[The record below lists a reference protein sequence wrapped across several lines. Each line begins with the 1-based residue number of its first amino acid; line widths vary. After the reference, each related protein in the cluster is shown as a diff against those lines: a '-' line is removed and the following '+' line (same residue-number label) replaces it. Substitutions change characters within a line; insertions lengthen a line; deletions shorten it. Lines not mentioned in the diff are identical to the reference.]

1 MAYGGPLLS
10 DLELR
15 YPFAP
20 PSKKFFESIPVED
33 GLASRE
39 VVGQTQSRLLSS
51 LGRAKYEPHMSELV
65 EFSSFF
71 AAALVASQDAVLAS
85 RFSKKEAERAKEFF
99 VGEEPRVKVETMS
112 GCFGAAIALADVVDE
127 RASYSMPFETYLALS
142 SKHELGRNPKWKL
155 ARLELDNGIVRMSD
169 NMLNDLFGDCAL
181 AAIAEGV
188 RNLRRG
194 PFPKQLLGVKT
205 DVLQYVP
212 SPRPRTNKGYLYVED
227 LLAHPVSDG
236 RHRLVWLVLA
246 PYLVNVKKL
255 DDETA
260 IEKIRAFVAAAGET
274 SAMRRFVEYNVRRA
288 RRNGLLPPTFSTLKA
303 EHPDIYWLLPKEV
316 ISGEAAKGKSPP

>member
-1 MAYGGPLLS
+1 MPYGEPLLS
-10 DLELR
+10 DLELK

-20 PSKKFFESIPVED
+20 HSRVFFESVPVED
-33 GLASRE
+33 GLASGE
-39 VVGQTQSRLLSS
+39 VLRQTENRLLNC
-51 LGRAKYEPHMSELV
+51 LGRAKYEPHISELV

-71 AAALVASQDAVLAS
+71 AAALVASQDPVLTPK
-85 RFSKKEAERAKEFF
+85 FSKKEAERAKAFF
-99 VGEEPRVKVETMS
+99 VKEEPSTKLSIMSECFDVSTKVE
-112 GCFGAAIALADVVDE
+112 AWE
-127 RASYSMPFETYLALS
+127 RKGSYLVLFEDYLALV
-142 SKHELGRNPKWKL
+142 SKYDLSKNPKWKL
-155 ARLELDNGIVRMSD
+155 ARQELDSGVIHLSD
-169 NMLNDLFGDCAL
+169 NLLNDLFGDCAFV
-181 AAIAEGV
+181 AISEGV

-194 PFPKQLLGVKT
+194 TFPKQLAGVKEA
-205 DVLQYVP
+205 VIQYVP

-246 PYLVNVKKL
+246 PYLVNIKKL

-288 RRNGLLPPTFSTLKA
+288 RRNGLLPPTFSTLKT
-303 EHPDIYWLLPKEV
+303 EHPDIFWLLPKEV
-316 ISGEAAKGKSPP
+316 VAASAATGKVP

>member
-1 MAYGGPLLS
+1 MPYGGPALS

-20 PSKKFFESIPVED
+20 QSRKVFESISVED
-33 GLASRE
+33 GFASRD
-39 VVGQTQSRLLSS
+39 VIGQTESRLLSS
-51 LGRAKYEPHMSELV
+51 LGRVKYEPSVSELV

-71 AAALVASQDAVLAS
+71 AAALVASQDSVLAS
-85 RFSKKEAERAKEFF
+85 KFSKKEAERAKEYF
-99 VGEEPRVKVETMS
+99 VREEPKSKASIVRE
-112 GCFGAAIALADVVDE
+112 CFGAAPGVEATGNG
-127 RASYSMPFETYLALS
+127 RTRYSMPVESYLALGA
-142 SKHELGRNPKWKL
+142 KYELTKNPKWKL
-155 ARLELDNGIVRMSD
+155 ARQDLDAGMISMSD

-181 AAIAEGV
+181 GAIGEGV

-194 PFPKQLLGVKT
+194 AFPKQLLEVKS
-205 DVLQYVP
+205 DVIQYVP
-212 SPRPRTNKGYLYVED
+212 SPRPKTNKGYLYVED

-236 RHRLVWLVLA
+236 RHRLTWLVLA

-255 DDETA
+255 DDEQA

-274 SAMRRFVEYNVRRA
+274 SAMRRFIEYNVRRA
-288 RRNGLLPPTFSTLKA
+288 RRNGLLPPTFSTLKT

-316 ISGEAAKGKSPP
+316 LAGEAPKEKRSS

>member
-1 MAYGGPLLS
+1 MSYGGPLLS

-20 PSKKFFESIPVED
+20 RSRKFFETIPVED

-39 VVGQTQSRLLSS
+39 VVGQTESRLLSA
-51 LGRAKYEPHMSELV
+51 LGRVKYETHISELV

-71 AAALVASQDAVLAS
+71 AAALVASQDPVLTS

-99 VGEEPRVKVETMS
+99 VREEPKAKVEITAE
-112 GCFGAAIALADVVDE
+112 CFGVTLSLLNAADG
-127 RASYSMPFETYLALS
+127 RASYSMPFERYLSLVS
-142 SKHELGRNPKWKL
+142 RYELARNPRWKL
-155 ARLELDNGIVRMSD
+155 VRQELDRGTVYLSD
-169 NMLNDLFGDCAL
+169 NMLNDLFGDSAL
-181 AAIAEGV
+181 AAIADGV
-188 RNLRRG
+188 KNLRRG
-194 PFPKQLLGVKT
+194 QFPRQLMEVKAE
-205 DVLQYVP
+205 VIQYVP
-212 SPRPRTNKGYLYVED
+212 SPKPKTNKGYLYVED

-255 DDETA
+255 DDEAA
-260 IEKIRAFVAAAGET
+260 IERIRAFVAVAGET

-288 RRNGLLPPTFSTLKA
+288 RRNGLLPPTFATLKA
-303 EHPDIYWLLPKEV
+303 EHPDIYWLLPKDV
-316 ISGEAAKGKSPP
+316 IAADSAKKGPQ